1 MIQATDN
8 LNSLQKNGILLAV
21 KQQKINATRTTR
33 KFETEI
39 IKSSLCDYSDAFT
52 LVIGDITVM
61 QKIIQTLHL
70 KIVHH
75 FVRVKK
81 IKDMFIDEANHI
93 NVAMPMYNLIE
104 YGDNCLGTSG
114 SLWQFKRDEVPN
126 NNDDLAI
133 LNSRSF
139 KYKAALVGKTPDAV
153 NNTNS
158 SVKNTKIV
166 VPLKYLSNIWRSLEM
181 LLINCKVHLELYWIE
196 KFILSSAGNS
206 SKFNITD
213 AKLHV
218 PILTL
223 STKDNVNLTK

>member
-8 LNSLQKNGILLAV
+8 LNSLQKNGILSAV

-39 IKSSLCDYSDAFT
+39 IKSSLCDYSDVFP
-52 LVIGDITVM
+52 LVIGDIIVM

-104 YGDNCLGTSG
+104 YGDNCSGTSG
-114 SLWQFKRDEVPN
+114 SLKQFKRDEVPN

-166 VPLKYLSNIWRSLEM
+166 APLKYLSNIWRSLEM

-196 KFILSSAGNS
+196 NFILSSAGNS

>member
-8 LNSLQKNGILLAV
+8 LNSLQKNGILSAV
-21 KQQKINATRTTR
+21 KQQKINTTRTTR

-39 IKSSLCDYSDAFT
+39 IKSSLCDYSDAFP
-52 LVIGDITVM
+52 LVIGDIIVM

-70 KIVHH
+70 KVVHH

-104 YGDNCLGTSG
+104 YGDNCSGTSG
-114 SLWQFKRDEVPN
+114 SLKQFKRDEVPN

-166 VPLKYLSNIWRSLEM
+166 APLKYLSNIWRSLEM

-196 KFILSSAGNS
+196 NFILSSAGNS